1 LVSKI
6 KAGGMGVYGQIP
18 MPAQTLPDADAK
30 QIAEWISKGAS
41 K

>member
-1 LVSKI
+1 
-6 KAGGMGVYGQIP
+6 
-18 MPAQTLPDADAK
+18 MPPQSLPGADAK

>member
-1 LVSKI
+1 
-6 KAGGMGVYGQIP
+6 
-18 MPAQTLPDADAK
+18 MPAQSLPEADAK